1 MAAKQEQEDWLAAM
15 AAARRPLWNQQE
27 EEEEEEDGTYVERVG
42 QESLLILQELGENV
56 RRHWWHYAGGTPLKP
71 CELFGILVTRTRA
84 VH

>member
-27 EEEEEEDGTYVERVG
+27 EEEEEDETYVERVG

>member
-15 AAARRPLWNQQE
+15 AAARRPLWNQQ